1 MNPACPLLLSVIP
14 SLLWLTSAF
23 DPAPSA
29 CSALASGVLYGSFS
43 LQDLFP
49 TIASGCSWT
58 LENPDPTKYSLYLR
72 FNREEQVCAHF
83 APMVLPLDHYLANFT
98 CSRSRDDE
106 EEEQEEE
113 GGEWPQEEGS
123 GLELCRPRSPFTFL
137 HFDKNFVQ
145 LCLSAEPSEAPK
157 LLAPAAL
164 QFRFVEVLLINNNNS
179 SQFSC
184 AVLCRW
190 VEECG
195 HLAAQGC
202 ALAQPGCSCQGE
214 EEPPQRPPPTTLPPP
229 RNHTLSN
236 ALVPALAAGETDLH
250 SGSSNDLF
258 PPEMKYGEEPE
269 EELKVKI
276 QWPRS
281 ADEPGVYMAQT
292 GDPAAEEWSQWSVCS
307 LTCGQGLQVRTRSCV
322 SSPYGTLCSG
332 PLREARTCNNTA
344 TCPVHGLWEEWGP
357 WSLCSRTCG
366 RGARSR
372 TRSCVPPQHG
382 GKACQG
388 PELQTRLCNLAACP
402 VEGQWLEW
410 GPWTRCSVS
419 CANGTQQRSRRCSVA
434 AHGWGECK
442 GAHSDARECSNP
454 ECPADGK
461 WGPWNPWSLCSKTCD
476 TGWQRRFRMC
486 QGTGV
491 QGYPC
496 EGTGEEVKT
505 CNEKKCPAFYEM
517 CKDEYVMLMTWKKTA
532 AGEIIYNKCPP
543 NATGSAS
550 RRCLLNAQ
558 GVAYWGLPSFARCIS
573 HEYRYLH
580 LSLREH
586 LAKGQRML
594 AGEGMSQVVRSLL
607 ELLTRRTYYS
617 GDLLFSVDI
626 LRNVTDTFKRATYV
640 PSADDVQRFFQ
651 VVSYMVDAENK
662 EKWDDAQQV
671 TPGSVHLLRVVED
684 FIHLVGDALKAFQ
697 SSLIV
702 TDNLVISIQREPV
715 SAVSSDITF
724 PMRGRRGMKDWARHS
739 EDRLFLPREVLSL
752 ASSEADESS
761 YFVIGAVLYRT
772 LGLILPQPRPPL
784 AVSSRV
790 LTVTVRPPTKP
801 TEPLITVELS
811 HVINGTSDPHCA
823 TWDYSKA
830 DASSGHWD
838 TESCQTLESHAAHT
852 RCQCQQ
858 LSTFAVLAQMPK
870 DLTLDPSGTPS
881 VPLMIGCAVSCMALL
896 TLVAVYAAFWRF
908 IKSERSIILLNFC
921 ASILASNVLILVGQ
935 SQMLSKG
942 ACTLTAAFLHFFF
955 LSSFCWVLTEAWQSY
970 LAVIGRIRPRL
981 IRKRFLC
988 LGWGLPAL
996 VVAVS
1001 VGFTRTKGYGTA
1013 SYCWLSLEGG
1023 LLYAFVGPAAVIV
1036 LVNMLIGI
1044 IVFNKLMSRDG
1055 VSDKT
1060 KKQRAGPER
1069 PLCASLLLPC
1079 AACGVVPSPLLS
1091 TAAARNAM
1099 ASLWSSCVVLP
1110 LLALTWM
1117 SAVLAMTDRRS
1128 ILFQVLF
1135 AVFNS
1140 AQGFVIVAVHCFLR
1154 REVQE
1159 VVKCQIGVCKSD
1171 ENENSPD
1178 SCKNGQVQIMSDF
1191 EKDVDLACQTVLFK
1205 EVNTCNPSTITG
1217 TLSRLSLDEDEE
1229 PKLHVGSEGSLGF
1242 SSLPGNI
1249 PPPGILVQGPSPVL
1263 GEPARP
1269 EDVSPVYMCGEGS
1282 LHQLDYAWLRG
1293 AEPRA
1298 EGDYAVLP
1306 RRTLSLKPFGRE
1318 EGKRAR
1324 AGEGTPRRGP
1334 QGLAQTEGYP
1344 SFMSVDH
1351 VGLGPAP
1358 AVPPP
1363 PQAYETLQNPYGLP
1377 FQPPASGRQA
1387 PAPGERSRTM
1397 PRTVPG
1403 SALKM
1408 GSLERKKL
1416 RYSDLDFEK
1425 VMHTRKRHSEL
1436 YHELNQKFHTF
1447 DRYRGPS
1454 TAKRE
1459 KRWSVSSGGA
1469 ERSVSSEKPSPGQRP
1484 SSHHQQPPPPPPQ
1497 QQRQQTWSTFKAMTL
1512 GSLPSRPRE
1521 RLELHRA
1528 AWDRAFLGLD
1538 TSDGDFQTE
1547 V

>member
-98 CSRSRDDE
+98 CSQDGEWPR
-106 EEEQEEE
+106 EE
-113 GGEWPQEEGS
+113 GG

-145 LCLSAEPSEAPK
+145 LCLSAEPSEAPR

-195 HLAAQGC
+195 HLAARGC
-202 ALAQPGCSCQGE
+202 PSAFDESVWVPVNFTQTALDGSLVIFGELSHKFVPSRCSN
-214 EEPPQRPPPTTLPPP
+214 L
-229 RNHTLSN
+229 LS
-236 ALVPALAAGETDLH
+236 
-250 SGSSNDLF
+250 
-258 PPEMKYGEEPE
+258 EEPE
-269 EELKVKI
+269 EELKVKT

-344 TCPVHGLWEEWGP
+344 TCPG
-357 WSLCSRTCG
+357 T
-366 RGARSR
+366 
-372 TRSCVPPQHG
+372 
-382 GKACQG
+382 
-388 PELQTRLCNLAACP
+388 
-402 VEGQWLEW
+402 
-410 GPWTRCSVS
+410 S
-419 CANGTQQRSRRCSVA
+419 CANLPASPHCSRQPTSLRQGSGPRIGSVDRGCLMSSPPQPHTVPSDQSPVILRGQQPTHWCPWR
-434 AHGWGECK
+434 GWGC
-442 GAHSDARECSNP
+442 GHRTGVLGCPCVFLNVHTCP
-454 ECPADGK
+454 ECWGICVCPQMCTPDGK

-580 LSLREH
+580 LSVGAHRACPLAPGWGQQRRWGGRAEQPDAPKFLGREWQQSVGVGFLPLSVWGRRGAH
-586 LAKGQRML
+586 ACLP
-594 AGEGMSQVVRSLL
+594 SPCSSSPFSPPSHSL
-607 ELLTRRTYYS
+607 
-617 GDLLFSVDI
+617 
-626 LRNVTDTFKRATYV
+626 
-640 PSADDVQRFFQ
+640 QRFFQ

-739 EDRLFLPREVLSL
+739 EDRLFLPKEVLSL

-811 HVINGTSDPHCA
+811 YVVNVIKTPGGRDPGG
-823 TWDYSKA
+823 WG

-896 TLVAVYAAFWRF
+896 TLMAVYAAFWRF

-1060 KKQRAGPER
+1060 KKQRAGYDVPHPPAR
-1069 PLCASLLLPC
+1069 TRLLLPC

-1135 AVFNS
+1135 AIFNS

-1154 REVQE
+1154 REVQD

-1269 EDVSPVYMCGEGS
+1269 EDVSPMYMCGEGS

-1334 QGLAQTEGYP
+1334 QGLA
-1344 SFMSVDH
+1344 
-1351 VGLGPAP
+1351 
-1358 AVPPP
+1358 
-1363 PQAYETLQNPYGLP
+1363 YETLQNPYGLH

-1403 SALKM
+1403 SALKL

-1447 DRYRGPS
+1447 DHYRGPS
-1454 TAKRE
+1454 TAKVRVY
-1459 KRWSVSSGGA
+1459 RRVLLTSHPQDA
-1469 ERSVSSEKPSPGQRP
+1469 ASP
-1484 SSHHQQPPPPPPQ
+1484 
-1497 QQRQQTWSTFKAMTL
+1497 
-1512 GSLPSRPRE
+1512 
-1521 RLELHRA
+1521 
-1528 AWDRAFLGLD
+1528 
-1538 TSDGDFQTE
+1538 
-1547 V
+1547 